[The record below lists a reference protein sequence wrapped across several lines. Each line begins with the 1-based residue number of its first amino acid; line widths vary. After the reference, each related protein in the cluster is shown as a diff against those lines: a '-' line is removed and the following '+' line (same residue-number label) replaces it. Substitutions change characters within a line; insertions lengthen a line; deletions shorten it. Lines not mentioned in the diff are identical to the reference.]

1 MANIK
6 FKNKLVISL
15 LALAMLTCNFA
26 YAKKVGGGKSIGKQS
41 STVTNNQN
49 SLPAKP
55 DATPVGQNTS
65 SAAKPNAAPAS
76 APAPAAQPSRFGGM
90 GGILGGVAAGIG
102 LSYLFSHMGMGGMG
116 EGLASMMS
124 GILMIAVVGFLVMF
138 LIRRFGSQSNMAYKP
153 ATPGVFNN
161 ANVEPNLN
169 RGWNSTNPSVNQE
182 PQFKSSNLA
191 TPILESVGHGSN
203 QSDITPSNMSDK
215 ESFLQNAKSLFIQL
229 QEASDQQNLEK
240 LKEYTTPELYEL
252 LRQDMLSRVS
262 AYSFTQVLTLAADL
276 IAVEEDGKEYLA
288 STRFSGSLREEK
300 DGPITEFEEVWNWT
314 KPIQGNTGWLL
325 CGIQQI
331 N

>member
-1 MANIK
+1 MVNFK
-6 FKNKLVISL
+6 FINKIVISL
-15 LALAMLTCNFA
+15 LALTMLTCNFA
-26 YAKKVGGGKSIGKQS
+26 FAKKMGGGNSVGRQS

-55 DATPVGQNTS
+55 AATPVGQNPA
-65 SAAKPNAAPAS
+65 SAAKPNAAPANT
-76 APAPAAQPSRFGGM
+76 PAPAQPSRFGGL

-116 EGLASMMS
+116 DGLASMMS
-124 GILMIAVVGFLVMF
+124 GILMIAIVGFLVMF
-138 LIRRFGSQSNMAYKP
+138 LIRRFGSKTNMAYAP

-161 ANVEPNLN
+161 ANVEPHLN
-169 RGWNSTNPSVNQE
+169 RDWNSTSPSVNQG

-191 TPILESVGHGSN
+191 TPVLESVGHGSN
-203 QSDITPSNMSDK
+203 QSDISPSNMSDK

-229 QEASDQQNLEK
+229 QEASDQQNLDK
-240 LKEYTTPELYEL
+240 LKEYTTPEMFDL
-252 LRQDMLSRVS
+252 LRQDMLSRAS
-262 AYSFTQVLTLAADL
+262 AYNFTQVLTLAADL
-276 IAVEEDGKEYLA
+276 IAVQEDGKEYLA

-300 DGPITEFEEVWNWT
+300 DGLISEFQEVWNWV

>member
-1 MANIK
+1 MVNLK
-6 FKNKLVISL
+6 FLNKLVISL
-15 LALAMLTCNFA
+15 LALAMLTCNVA
-26 YAKKVGGGKSIGKQS
+26 YAKKMGGGKSVGKQS

-49 SLPAKP
+49 SLPPKP
-55 DATPVGQNTS
+55 AAAPVGQNPS
-65 SAAKPNAAPAS
+65 SAAKPNAAPA
-76 APAPAAQPSRFGGM
+76 PVAQPSRFGGL

-116 EGLASMMS
+116 DGLASMMS

-138 LIRRFGSQSNMAYKP
+138 LIRRFGSKTNMAYTP

-161 ANVEPNLN
+161 GNVEPNLN
-169 RGWNSTNPSVNQE
+169 RGWNSSNQSVNQE
-182 PQFKSSNLA
+182 PHFKSLNSV
-191 TPILESVGHGSN
+191 TPVVGSLGNGPN
-203 QSDITPSNMSDK
+203 QSDMSPSNMSDK

-240 LKEYTTPELYEL
+240 LKEYTTPELFEI
-252 LRQDMLSRVS
+252 LRQDMLSRAS

-300 DGPITEFEEVWNWT
+300 DGPITEFEEVWNWE
-314 KPIQGNTGWLL
+314 KPIHGNTGWLL